1 MSTKR
6 VALLAFVGYF
16 LLGSAWA
23 LALPVN
29 GTYDEKQHLVRAYAV
44 WTGQFVPTEQIT
56 DASGRPTDAIE
67 GPRSLLPENPDCTW
81 RPKPYKPASCQRP
94 VTDRTRTLLPTS
106 AGRYS
111 PVYYLAVGLPLRLS
125 PDGTGL
131 IWARLIS
138 AALGAVFLAVATAI
152 AARLGKRLL
161 MAGIVLVSTPLAMD
175 LNGSINPNGLEI
187 TSGVLLFVALLS
199 ALLAPPEA
207 SPWRLWL
214 IAGVAFAVLA
224 AALHLGIV
232 LGGLAVLACLLMA
245 GRRRA
250 SEVLRDR
257 TALLYF
263 GVPAIAGSAF
273 AVTWLL
279 ASSVADIATP
289 VRPAHPLGLVE
300 IVKGLLTSRAEFYA
314 RQVIAQFGYGETTVS
329 LAMIGLWYLLVA
341 AVILPVLWRPAVAVP
356 EPAEAPLGRAPGV
369 TAAAVPE
376 PAEASLGRAPGITAW
391 RVRIAIVGILVASY
405 AILAGLEIHF
415 VPLVGWYAHSR
426 YIMPLGAGAVL
437 CAAFVGHLPDRLIL
451 ILVALTVP
459 LDLYALARVMTRFQ
473 VGIDAGLH
481 PFGGSWHP
489 PLGSAVPLV
498 ATLVGGVLLTVMVK
512 IPTVRGV
519 PEDSTA
525 NTLSN

>member
-1 MSTKR
+1 VPTRR
-6 VALLAFVGYF
+6 VFLLALVGYF

-29 GTYDEKQHLVRAYAV
+29 GTYDEKQHLVRAYSV
-44 WTGQFVPTEQIT
+44 WTGQFIPTQRTT
-56 DASGRPTDAIE
+56 DAGGLPTDAVE

-81 RPKPYKPASCQRP
+81 RPKPPMPASCQRP
-94 VTDRTRTLLPTS
+94 VTDRTRTLMPTS

-125 PDGTGL
+125 PDETGL

-138 AALGAVFLAVATAI
+138 AALGAVFLAAATAL
-152 AARLGKRLL
+152 AVRLGKRLL
-161 MAGIVLVSTPLAMD
+161 VAGIVLVSTPLAMD

-199 ALLAPPEA
+199 ALMTPPET
-207 SPWRLWL
+207 SPWRRWL

-232 LGGLAVLACLLMA
+232 LGGLAFLACLLMA
-245 GRRRA
+245 GRRRTL
-250 SEVLRDR
+250 EVLRDR
-257 TALLYF
+257 TAWLFF
-263 GVPAIAGSAF
+263 GVPAVAGSAY
-273 AVTWLL
+273 AVIWLL
-279 ASSVADIATP
+279 ASSVADIITP
-289 VRPAHPLGLVE
+289 ARPADPMGLGE
-300 IVKGLLTSRAEFYA
+300 IVRGLLTSRADFYA

-341 AVILPVLWRPAVAVP
+341 AVILPVLWRPAEAAFGRASGITADATP
-356 EPAEAPLGRAPGV
+356 EPAEAAFGRA
-369 TAAAVPE
+369 
-376 PAEASLGRAPGITAW
+376 SGITAW

-405 AILAGLEIHF
+405 AILAALEIHF

-426 YIMPLGAGAVL
+426 YIMPLGAGAIL
-437 CAAFVGHLPDRLIL
+437 CAAFAGRLPDRLIL
-451 ILVALTVP
+451 VLVALTVP

-489 PLGSAVPLV
+489 PLGSVVPLV
-498 ATLVGGVLLTVMVK
+498 ACLVGGALLIVTIG
-512 IPTVRGV
+512 IPTVRAV
-519 PEDSTA
+519 PEHSTA
-525 NTLSN
+525 NTLSY